1 MAQTVLYRKWRPHR
15 FADIV
20 GQDPI
25 VRTLQNAITQDKI
38 AHAYLFAGPRGT
50 GKTSVGRIL
59 ARAINSPTND
69 AGDLT
74 DNDAGEF
81 EASLDLVEIDAASN
95 RGIDSIRDLRER
107 ANYAPTTAARFKV
120 YLIDEVHQLTD
131 AAADALLKTL
141 EEPPPHV
148 VFILATTDP
157 EQLKATVLSRC
168 QRFDFRRIGVEVLTA
183 HLRGIADVEGIEIPD
198 EALALISREATGS
211 ARDAVNLLDQVW
223 ANHGS
228 PINLESA
235 VEALGLSIDKRALD
249 LARTA
254 LTKDLKAG
262 LSVLGAVQE
271 DAVDLYRFK
280 RQVIEHLR
288 HALLVQSDA
297 ADTLALSESERQ
309 ALIELVKGVEPATT
323 VSALK
328 VLNEADVRP
337 DPYLALPL
345 EIALGRLAFEKEL
358 QPTLAA
364 KPRTRSQAGSRQGNG
379 QGQRAQGDRGRPP
392 QRRSQAPPA
401 RRGETPPQ
409 PRPGRR
415 QPPPAANAPEKRPS
429 SAPVERTP
437 QEQVLFDIRQQLK
450 ASGEHELV
458 ALLNGSCT
466 IPEIEGDELALQF
479 LPMYVDFHKS
489 KVEAAAAAVTAAASV
504 VLGRAVTIRC
514 IDAEEPERKLSL
526 VEEAEK
532 LGAKRV
538 GPAGGG

>member
-1 MAQTVLYRKWRPHR
+1 MPQTVLYRKWRPHR
-15 FADIV
+15 FADVV

-50 GKTSVGRIL
+50 GKTSIGRIL
-59 ARAINSPTND
+59 ARAINSATD
-69 AGDLT
+69 ETGDLADT
-74 DNDAGEF
+74 DAGEF

-95 RGIDSIRDLRER
+95 RGIDNIRDLRER

-141 EEPPPHV
+141 EEPPPHI

-168 QRFDFRRIGVEVLTA
+168 QRFDFRRIGVEALTG
-183 HLRGIADVEGIEIPD
+183 HLRGIADAEGIEIPD

-211 ARDAVNLLDQVW
+211 ARDAINLLDQVW
-223 ANHGS
+223 ASHGS
-228 PINLESA
+228 PISLENA

-249 LARTA
+249 LARAA
-254 LTKDLKAG
+254 LTKDLKDG
-262 LSVLGAVQE
+262 LAVLGAVQE
-271 DAVDLYRFK
+271 DAVDLHRFK
-280 RQVIEHLR
+280 RQVVEHLR

-297 ADTLALSESERQ
+297 ADTLALSEPERQ
-309 ALIELVKGVEPATT
+309 ALVELVKGVEPATT
-323 VSALK
+323 VAALK
-328 VLNEADVRP
+328 ALNDADVRP

-358 QPTLAA
+358 QPPPAA
-364 KPRTRSQAGSRQGNG
+364 KPRARSQAGSRQGNG
-379 QGQRAQGDRGRPP
+379 QGQRAQGDRGRQS
-392 QRRSQAPPA
+392 QRRSQPPSA
-401 RRGETPPQ
+401 RRGETPDQ
-409 PRPGRR
+409 PRPERR
-415 QPPPAANAPEKRPS
+415 QPASAASAPEKSPPP
-429 SAPVERTP
+429 APVERTP

-450 ASGEHELV
+450 ASGEHKLV
-458 ALLNGSCT
+458 GILNGSCT
-466 IPEIEGDELALQF
+466 IPDVKGDEIVLQF
-479 LPMYVDFHKS
+479 LPMYVDFHLGM
-489 KVEAAAAAVTAAASV
+489 VQEQAAAVTAAACAA
-504 VLGRAVTIRC
+504 LGRTVTLRC
-514 IDAEEPERKLSL
+514 MAAEGDADRKVSL

-538 GPAGGG
+538 GPGA